1 MVEKFGSDQ
10 SQLAIFGGGVITED
24 GAVLVSGESTG
35 KDSLLF
41 GPAALREIQSG
52 IANSDWA
59 VPPAD
64 IASNIDDASN
74 PLPYWSVTAGS
85 GWSAVSVASDDF
97 FVGGNGSGRSVR
109 VVCAPSTPLDR
120 QISLTRIT
128 PIASNVNRAH
138 SYYPEVY
145 VAAGATSTTIGISL
159 TTSYLDSTFTTIS
172 SGPSR
177 TSTTVGI
184 GLYAPTAQNVNMAAP
199 SNAAYIQLTIA
210 FTVNAVGGSGALTQG
225 FTISEC
231 RLVRGDEALL
241 VSELTTPGTYA
252 PALIQQNNGVL
263 TITPASA
270 VQINGANSNYLAR
283 ITATAAQAL
292 TNNTLTKITFNTAS
306 STPTT
311 DSYDPKAWFDNAND
325 QITIGQAGFYNI
337 TANVGFATNATGRRL
352 VQIFVN
358 GSDRGSVNVTAATAG
373 TTLLS
378 ISTNVYLAVG
388 DTVEVQALQQSGGA
402 LNTVSVTG
410 VYPVLSVGRIGA

>member
-52 IANSDWA
+52 IANSDFA

-177 TSTTVGI
+177 TSSTVGI

-252 PALIQQNNGVL
+252 PALIQQSNGTLTVTPAGGFSL
-263 TITPASA
+263 PNSTLGQYDKQGSADTTTIT
-270 VQINGANSNYLAR
+270 
-283 ITATAAQAL
+283 TAGTYYAL
-292 TNNTLTKITFNTAS
+292 TNAEITFTPQFVGQRWMLCYSGYASLNT
-306 STPTT
+306 TT
-311 DSYDPKAWFDNAND
+311 IQYCFVR
-325 QITIGQAGFYNI
+325 
-337 TANVGFATNATGRRL
+337 ANVTDTSNVVLDTLGFGRADNFGSSGRGGTVAVTKVWVADTTSARKFKLYGTVQTTNGLTLSLAYT
-352 VQIFVN
+352 QM
-358 GSDRGSVNVTAATAG
+358 TA
-373 TTLLS
+373 
-378 ISTNVYLAVG
+378 
-388 DTVEVQALQQSGGA
+388 
-402 LNTVSVTG
+402 
-410 VYPVLSVGRIGA
+410 YPIG